1 VFRSVRWGEQE
12 SMGKVLNAEEAERFE
27 RSLGNEKA
35 RDQAST
41 FLTAR
46 TLLRTTSCLAHTLV
60 SGSD

>member
-1 VFRSVRWGEQE
+1 
-12 SMGKVLNAEEAERFE
+12 MGKVLNAEEAERFE